1 VVLFLGDGRIVDEME
16 RPTAEAVL
24 ERMRHFSGGRPAAGG
39 ASDDVDVD
47 VVLAA
52 DSDGVPLDA
61 SLDTLDTFDKD

>member
-1 VVLFLGDGRIVDEME
+1 
-16 RPTAEAVL
+16 
-24 ERMRHFSGGRPAAGG
+24 MRHYTGGHPAAGG
-39 ASDDVDVD
+39 ASDDVD

>member
-24 ERMRHFSGGRPAAGG
+24 ERMRHFSGGRPAAGD
-39 ASDDVDVD
+39 ASDGVD